1 MGLIYTRSFILITKQ
16 FFMNF
21 KTLNLCFWVVCTY
34 TVAGWSTDYNSL
46 NYLEEDLWASP
57 TFFMPDT
64 LPPIQD
70 RPEVDVSDKKN
81 PFDLKDPKVIDKKVE
96 YDADSD
102 LYVITETINGS
113 YYRSPMYLTSE
124 EYFKWRAAQEDKSY
138 FKELSQMNKVGKV
151 GGDPITPYKDR
162 ISSSLVERLFCGSTI
177 DVRPQGNIGLTFGF
191 DYQKIANPILTEQQ
205 QQQGG
210 FDFDMNIQ
218 LSVVGKIGQKLK
230 LSFNYNTQ
238 ATFDFDRQIKV
249 EYLSDTE
256 CSEDDIIKKIE
267 AGNVSFPLRSSLIQG
282 RQNLFGFRTDLQ
294 FGRLKMSLVASQS
307 QTKRKEIEIKG
318 GSQLQDFE
326 VTADSY
332 DENRHFFL
340 SHYNRA
346 TYEENLTT
354 LPQIN
359 TLFNI
364 TKIEVWVTND
374 RNVTEGVRDIVGYA
388 DLGETNTANMVS
400 GNNYNPATAS
410 EQGIDLRNNRLPD
423 NDANGL
429 YGQLLASENGS
440 PTTNARG
447 LQTTISALQGAPFFM
462 SDAEDFV
469 KIRAR
474 KLSPSEFT
482 HDPKL
487 GFVSVNVSIKP
498 TDVVAVA
505 YQYTYNGKIYQVGEF
520 AQDLPLDADTLNVM
534 HLKLLKGV
542 RTRVDL
548 PIWDLMMKNI
558 YSLGAYQ
565 VNQEDFMLDVFF
577 QDPGGGEKRFLPEGP
592 PQGKPLITML
602 NLDNLNRA
610 RDPLPDGQFDY
621 VPGVTILPR
630 NGRVIFPVLEPFGS
644 SLAAEF
650 YTSPGD
656 PASLH
661 PISQKYLYNQLYDS
675 TITMA
680 RQFPEFN
687 RYIIRGRY
695 KSSVSSEI
703 SLGGF
708 NIPKGS
714 VVVTAGGRT
723 LTEGSDYTI
732 DYNLGRIKI
741 LNEAYLNSGQ
751 PVRVAFEDNATFGFN
766 QQGFFGARFDYFIN
780 KDFNIGATFLHLN
793 ERPFTQ
799 KVNYG
804 DDPISNSIYGFDV
817 QYSKE
822 APWLTRLVDKIPL
835 INTKAM
841 SNISFS
847 AEFAHLIPG
856 APDVINQGNDDG
868 GVVYIDDFEGSTSNF
883 NLSIPSLNW
892 VLASTPRSDGS
903 NPLFPEASLSNDL
916 EYNKNRAKISW
927 YNLEPALNATSGS
940 NSIYT
945 KEIDQQDVFQN
956 VQNTGLT
963 YTGLRTFDL
972 TYEPTKRGPYN
983 FDTAN
988 VDPGTGEFINPED
1001 RWGGVMRSLSN
1012 TDFEASN
1019 IEFVEMWVMSPFKE
1033 GRGGNGG
1040 DLYIELGDVSEDIL
1054 KDSRLFFE
1062 NGIPDSTAN
1071 TNTDETVWS
1080 RIPRTQAI
1088 TRAFDNDPAIRDQQ
1102 DIGLDGYN
1110 DEGERAHYASYL
1122 TSIQNV
1128 VSNAVYQEILA
1139 DPAGDN
1145 FRFYR
1150 DAFYDDPANTP
1161 QGEDPTLY
1169 RYTRYNNPQGNSSND
1184 QSSNNQA
1191 ISTST
1196 NIPDT
1201 EDLNKDNTLNEQE
1214 SYYRYRI
1221 PIRRDNGDEMSFT
1234 QYTIDSVRMNYV
1246 GPNGPEEVYWYQL
1259 KIPVDKFTSRVGG
1272 ISDFRAIRFMRM
1284 YMTGFDDDVTLRMA
1298 RLDLIRNQWRRYIRD
1313 LTLPGLVIPPEDP
1326 SNTLFDVFAVNI
1338 EENGSKIPF
1347 NYVLPPG
1354 VAREQVIGSVT
1365 NAQQNEQSQALRVCN
1380 LEDGDAR
1387 GIYKI
1392 VDLDMRVYERMKM
1405 YVHAENL
1412 RSEQD
1417 NDPGDVTMFMRLGSD
1432 FENNYYEYEIP
1443 LTMSD
1448 VANGTADDANIW
1460 LEENEFNFPLE
1471 LLRQIKV
1478 DREVAGIALSDLYE
1492 SFDGDNIVR
1501 IKGNPTLGQVKGVM
1515 IGVRNRKDDGLA
1527 RCAEIWVNEMR
1538 LTGFDERGGFA
1549 GLARLDIQLADFGQV
1564 TASGS
1569 YQSIG
1574 FGNIDQSVGERS
1586 REELIQ
1592 YDVSGSLK
1600 LDKFFPEKW
1609 KISIP
1614 FYAQY
1619 SQEISTP
1626 EFDPYQLDVPLEQR
1640 LSALANLETRDSIR
1654 QAARTIRTISSFNF
1668 TNVRKGRTSK
1678 FIPLPTDISNFAFTY
1693 AQSSNVFRSPII
1705 EREERT
1711 EHRGVLDYNYSPGVK
1726 PIYPF
1731 KKAINKIK
1739 NKKVVKWL
1747 GLIREININPLPN
1760 SIGFRNELKRNF
1772 GETTYRFTDTT
1783 TSTYYDK
1790 KFVWDRTYNLQWNI
1804 FKSLRFN
1811 YTASNNALIDEPE
1824 GRIDEQVEK
1833 EALWN
1838 NIKRF
1843 GRTKNYQ
1850 HNISASYTLP
1860 LKQIPILDWITVK
1873 AQYNATYSWT
1883 AATLGLDSLG
1893 NVIQN
1898 SQKRQ
1903 VTGDFQF
1910 KKLYDKWNYLKKI
1923 GTPKRPSKG
1932 KKPEK
1937 KPEKIKLPEKKKYP
1951 PLREIE
1957 DLEKRAEEKEKRKL
1971 ERKAWREEVKKIR
1984 AKRQPS
1990 GAERALIRP
1999 LMLLQRARF
2008 TYNENFTT
2016 VLPGFMGT
2024 SKYVGQDYTGTG
2036 TNPGPRPGW
2045 DFIAGW
2051 QPDRAWLDAA
2061 AESGWVTTNIYQN
2074 QPLIQTHTQTYSA
2087 KVTLEPF
2094 KGLKIDVDLDKTIT
2108 QNYQELFKVED
2119 QFSNDQFSHLNG
2131 MQSGTVKMTYLPL
2144 ATFFD
2149 QEGTKGTNSSVNFE
2163 NFEDNRL
2170 IISQRKGIGAHD
2182 DTETNPGFTEGYGRY
2197 QQDVLI
2203 PAFLAA
2209 YSGRDANN
2217 VELGDV
2223 RNTMPMPNWKLTY
2236 NGLSKMPG
2244 LDKIFSSFSLTHG
2257 YKSTLTV
2264 NQFVTDLD
2272 FASTLATTGT
2282 DGKDINSQNYYSS
2295 FEIPNL
2301 VISESFNPLIGI
2313 DMRFKNDLSLNFQ
2326 YKTSR
2331 NLSMS
2336 FIDYQLSEQNTT
2348 DVTVGFGW
2356 KFKDFKPIEFF
2367 KKKKNKDDSK
2377 EKIKLGEMD
2386 FNFDFGKTVAKDE
2399 LNLKCDVSFRDDKT
2413 VNHIL
2418 DQDQSVATRGMKT
2431 IRISPSIEWIPNNR
2445 LTFRLF
2451 FDYTQ
2456 TIPAV
2461 STSFPITSLKGGL
2474 TIRFSLSQ

>member
-1 MGLIYTRSFILITKQ
+1 
-16 FFMNF
+16 MNF
-21 KTLNLCFWVVCTY
+21 KTLNLCFLIVCTCA
-34 TVAGWSTDYNSL
+34 VAGWSTNYNSL
-46 NYLEEDLWASP
+46 NYLDENPWASP

-70 RPEVDVSDKKN
+70 RPDIKISGKKN
-81 PFDLKDPKVIDKKVE
+81 PFDLKDPKVIEKNVE
-96 YDADSD
+96 YDAESN
-102 LYVITETINGS
+102 LYIITETIEGS
-113 YYRSPMYLTSE
+113 NYRPPMYLTPD
-124 EYFKWRAAQEDKSY
+124 EYYKWKAKEEDKAY
-138 FKELSQMNKVGKV
+138 LKELSQMNKVGKV
-151 GGDPITPYKDR
+151 GGDPVTPYQDR

-191 DYQKIANPILTEQQ
+191 DYQRIANPILTEQQ

-249 EYLSDTE
+249 EYLSETD

-307 QTKRKEIEIKG
+307 QTKRKEIQIKG

-326 VTADSY
+326 VTADKY

-346 TYEENLTT
+346 TYEENLKT

-388 DLGETNTANMVS
+388 DLGETNPVNMVS
-400 GNNYNPATAS
+400 GNKYAPATAL
-410 EQGIDLRNNRLPD
+410 EQGVDLRNNRLPD
-423 NDANGL
+423 NEANSL
-429 YGQLLASENGS
+429 YSELLASEGRGPS
-440 PTTNARG
+440 ANARG
-447 LQTTISALQGAPFFM
+447 LQTSISALQGSPFNM

-482 HDPKL
+482 FDPKL

-505 YQYTYNGKIYQVGEF
+505 YQYTYNGKLYQVGEF

-565 VNQEDFMLDVFF
+565 INQEDFMLDVFY
-577 QDPGGGEKRFLPEGP
+577 QDPGGGEKRFIPEGP
-592 PQGKPLITML
+592 VASKPLITML

-610 RDPLPDGQFDY
+610 RDPIPDGQFDY

-644 SLAAEF
+644 SLAKHF
-650 YTSPGD
+650 YTVPDD
-656 PASLH
+656 PNSIS
-661 PISQKYLYNQLYDS
+661 PISQKYLYPQLYDS
-675 TITMA
+675 TITIA
-680 RQFPEFN
+680 REFPEFN
-687 RYIIRGRY
+687 RYVIRGRY

-723 LTEGSDYTI
+723 LVEGTDYSI

-751 PVRVAFEDNATFGFN
+751 PVRVAFEDNSTFGFN

-780 KDFNIGATFLHLN
+780 KNFNIGATFLHLN
-793 ERPFTQ
+793 ERPFTR

-804 DDPISNSIYGFDV
+804 DDPISNSIYGFDI
-817 QYSKE
+817 QYSSE
-822 APWLTRLVDKIPL
+822 APWLTRLIDKIPL
-835 INTKAM
+835 ISTKAM

-856 APDVINQGNDDG
+856 SPDIINQANDQG

-892 VLASTPRSDGS
+892 VLASTPRSDRP
-903 NPLFPEASLSNDL
+903 NPLFPEARLSNDW
-916 EYNKNRAKISW
+916 EYNKNRAKIAW
-927 YNLEPALNATSGS
+927 YNLEPSLSGAQS
-940 NSIYT
+940 SIYT
-945 KEIDQQDVFQN
+945 REIQQQN
-956 VQNTGLT
+956 VFKNIQNAGFT

-972 TYEPTKRGPYN
+972 TYHPMERGPYN
-983 FDTAN
+983 FDVNNLDTL
-988 VDPGTGEFINPED
+988 GEFTNPEE
-1001 RWGGVMRSLSN
+1001 RWGGVMRSLTN

-1040 DLYIELGDVSEDIL
+1040 DLYIELGDISEDIL

-1062 NGIPDSTAN
+1062 NGIPDSNAN

-1080 RIPRTQAI
+1080 RIPRTQAV

-1102 DIGLDGYN
+1102 DIGLDGFD
-1110 DEGERAHYASYL
+1110 DEGEREHYEDYL
-1122 TSIQNV
+1122 TAIRGV
-1128 VSNAVYQEILA
+1128 VSPRIMQQIEE

-1145 FRFYR
+1145 FRYYR
-1150 DAFYDDPANTP
+1150 DAFYDDPNNIP
-1161 QGEDPTLY
+1161 QGVNPVLF
-1169 RYTRYNNPQGNSSND
+1169 RYTKYNNPQGNSSND
-1184 QSSNNQA
+1184 PNANNQA

-1214 SYYRYRI
+1214 AYFRYKI
-1221 PIRRDNGDEMSFT
+1221 PIRRENGDEMAFT
-1234 QYTIDSVRMNYV
+1234 QYTVDSVRMDYKD
-1246 GPNGPEEVYWYQL
+1246 GQGQEETVYWYQL
-1259 KIPVDKFTSRVGG
+1259 KIPVDQFTEKVGG
-1272 ISDFRAIRFMRM
+1272 ISDYRAIRFMRM
-1284 YMTGFDDDVTLRMA
+1284 YMTGFEEKVTLRMA
-1298 RLDLIRNQWRRYIRD
+1298 RLDLIRNQWRRYRRS
-1313 LTLPGLVIPPEDP
+1313 LVQPGLVIPPDNP
-1326 SNTLFDVFAVNI
+1326 NNTAFDVFAVNI
-1338 EENGSKIPF
+1338 EENGSRVPF

-1354 VAREQVIGSVT
+1354 IFREQVIGSVT
-1365 NAQQNEQSQALRVCN
+1365 NAQQNEQSQAIRVCN
-1380 LEDGDAR
+1380 LEDGDSR
-1387 GIYKI
+1387 GIYKN
-1392 VDLDMRVYERMKM
+1392 VNLDMRVYKRIKM
-1405 YVHAENL
+1405 YVHAEDIRN
-1412 RSEQD
+1412 EQT
-1417 NDPGDVTMFMRLGSD
+1417 NNPGDLTLFMRIGSD

-1443 LTMSD
+1443 LTMSQE
-1448 VANGTADDANIW
+1448 AGGTAEPANIW
-1460 LEENEFNFPLE
+1460 LDANELNFPLD
-1471 LLRQIKV
+1471 LLRKIKI
-1478 DREVAGIALSDLYE
+1478 DREGKGVAISDLYE
-1492 SFDGDNIVR
+1492 LADGDNFVR
-1501 IKGNPTLGQVKGVM
+1501 IKGNPTLGQVKSVM
-1515 IGVRNRKDDGLA
+1515 VGVRNKKDDGLA
-1527 RCAEIWVNEMR
+1527 RCAEVWINELR

-1549 GLARLDIQLADFGQV
+1549 GLARLDVQMADFGQL

-1574 FGNIDQSVGERS
+1574 FGSIDQSVGERS

-1592 YDVSGSLK
+1592 YDISGSLK
-1600 LDKFFPEKW
+1600 LDKFFPEEW
-1609 KISIP
+1609 KLSIP

-1626 EFDPYQLDVPLEQR
+1626 EYDPYQLDLPLEER
-1640 LSALANLETRDSIR
+1640 LAAITDLRKRDSIR
-1654 QAARTIRTISSFNF
+1654 TAARTIRTISSFNF
-1668 TNVRKGRTSK
+1668 TNVRKERTSK
-1678 FIPLPTDISNFAFTY
+1678 LLPLPTDISNFSFTY
-1693 AQSSNVFRSPII
+1693 AQSSNIFRSPII

-1711 EHRGVLDYNYSPGVK
+1711 EHRGVLDYNYSPGLK
-1726 PIYPF
+1726 PLYPF
-1731 KKAINKIK
+1731 KRLIGKIK
-1739 NKKVVKWL
+1739 NKKTVKWL

-1772 GETTYRFTDTT
+1772 GETTYRFTDATS
-1783 TSTYYDK
+1783 STYYDK
-1790 KFVWDRTYNLQWNI
+1790 KFTWDRAYTLQWNI

-1811 YTASNNALIDEPE
+1811 YTANNNSIIDEPE
-1824 GRIDEQVEK
+1824 GRVNTKEK
-1833 EALWN
+1833 RDVLWDN
-1838 NIKRF
+1838 VKRF

-1850 HNISASYTLP
+1850 HNIGVTYTLP
-1860 LKQIPILDWITVK
+1860 LKYIPILDWVTVK
-1873 AQYNATYSWT
+1873 AQYNASYSWT

-1893 NVIQN
+1893 HLIQN

-1903 VTGDFQF
+1903 LTADFQF
-1910 KKLYDKWNYLKKI
+1910 KKLYDKWKLLKKI
-1923 GTPKRPSKG
+1923 NTPKRPNA

-1937 KPEKIKLPEKKKYP
+1937 LKFPEKKKYP
-1951 PLREIE
+1951 PLSEIE
-1957 DLEKRAEEKEKRKL
+1957 DPEKRAEEKEKRKM
-1971 ERKAWREEVKKIR
+1971 ERKAWRAEVQKIR
-1984 AKRQPS
+1984 DRRQPS

-2016 VLPGFMGT
+2016 VLPGFTGI
-2024 SKYVGQDYTGTG
+2024 SKYVGQDYTGTN

-2051 QPDRAWLDAA
+2051 QPDRTWLDNAG
-2061 AESGWVTTNIYQN
+2061 ESGWITTNVYQN
-2074 QPLIQTHTQTYSA
+2074 QPFIQTHTQTYSA

-2094 KGLKIDVDLDKTIT
+2094 RGFKVDVDLDKSIN

-2119 QFSNDQFSHLNG
+2119 ELSNGVFSHLNG

-2149 QEGTKGTNSSVNFE
+2149 KQGTKGVNSSVNFE
-2163 NFEDNRL
+2163 TFENNRK
-2170 IISQRKGIGAHD
+2170 IISQRKGRGVHD
-2182 DTETNPGFTEGYGRY
+2182 DPDNNPGFTEGYGRY

-2209 YSGRDANN
+2209 YTGRDANN
-2217 VELGDV
+2217 IELGDI
-2223 RNTMPMPNWKLTY
+2223 RNTVPMPNWKLTY
-2236 NGLSKMPG
+2236 NGLTKIPG

-2257 YKSTLTV
+2257 YKSNLTV
-2264 NQFVTDLD
+2264 SRFVTDLD
-2272 FASTLATTGT
+2272 YASTLATSGT
-2282 DGKDINSQNYYSS
+2282 DGKDINSMNYYSS

-2301 VISESFNPLIGI
+2301 VISEAFNPLIGL
-2313 DMRFKNDLSLNFQ
+2313 DMRFKNDLSLRFQ

-2331 NLSMS
+2331 NLAMS

-2356 KFKDFKPIEFF
+2356 KFKNFKFANLF
-2367 KKKKNKDDSK
+2367 KNPKNEK
-2377 EKIKLGEMD
+2377 EKEKSKVKVGEMD

-2399 LNLKCDVSFRDDKT
+2399 LNLKCDISFRDDKT

-2461 STSFPITSLKGGL
+2461 STSFPITSVKGGL

>member
-1 MGLIYTRSFILITKQ
+1 
-16 FFMNF
+16 MNF
-21 KTLNLCFWVVCTY
+21 KTLNLCFLIVCTCA
-34 TVAGWSTDYNSL
+34 VAGWSTNYDAL
-46 NYLEEDLWASP
+46 NYLEEDFWASP

-70 RPEVDVSDKKN
+70 RPDVDVSSKKN
-81 PFDLKDPKVIDKKVE
+81 PFDLKDPKVIEKNVE
-96 YDADSD
+96 YDAESN
-102 LYVITETINGS
+102 LYIITETIEGS
-113 YYRSPMYLTSE
+113 NYRPPMYLTPD
-124 EYFKWRAAQEDKSY
+124 EYYKWRAAEEDNAY

-151 GGDPITPYKDR
+151 GGDPVTPYKDR
-162 ISSSLVERLFCGSTI
+162 ISNSLVERLFCGSTI

-191 DYQKIANPILTEQQ
+191 DHQRIANPILTEQQ
-205 QQQGG
+205 QNQGG

-307 QTKRKEIEIKG
+307 QTKRKEIQIKG

-326 VTADSY
+326 VTADNY

-346 TYEENLTT
+346 TYEENLTS

-388 DLGETNTANMVS
+388 DLGETDPTKMVS
-400 GNNYNPATAS
+400 GNTYAPATAP

-429 YGQLLASENGS
+429 YAQLLASENGS
-440 PTTNARG
+440 PSANARG
-447 LQTTISALQGAPFFM
+447 LQTSISALQGAPFNM

-474 KLSPSEFT
+474 KLAPSEFT
-482 HDPKL
+482 FDPKL
-487 GFVSVNVSIKP
+487 GFVSVNVSVKP

-505 YQYTYNGKIYQVGEF
+505 YQYTYNGKLYQVGEF
-520 AQDLPLDADTLNVM
+520 AQDLPLNADTLNVM

-565 VNQEDFMLDVFF
+565 INQEDFMLDVFY
-577 QDPGGGEKRFLPEGP
+577 QDPGGGEKRFIPEGP
-592 PQGKPLITML
+592 VASKPLITML

-610 RDPLPDGQFDY
+610 RDPIPDGQFDY

-630 NGRVIFPVLEPFGS
+630 NGRVIFPVLEPFGN
-644 SLAAEF
+644 SLAKEF
-650 YTSPGD
+650 YTTPND

-675 TITMA
+675 TITRA
-680 RQFPEFN
+680 REFPEYN

-723 LTEGSDYTI
+723 LVEGTDYSI

-751 PVRVAFEDNATFGFN
+751 PVRVAFEDNSTFGFN

-780 KDFNIGATFLHLN
+780 KNFNIGATFLHLN

-804 DDPISNSIYGFDV
+804 DDPISNSIYGFDI
-817 QYSKE
+817 QYSSE
-822 APWLTRLVDKIPL
+822 APWLTRLIDKIPL
-835 INTKAM
+835 ISTKAM

-856 APDVINQGNDDG
+856 SPDVINQANDQG

-892 VLASTPRSDGS
+892 VLASTPRSDLPV
-903 NPLFPEASLSNDL
+903 PLFPEAKLSNDW

-927 YNLEPALNATSGS
+927 YNLEPSLGGAGG
-940 NSIYT
+940 SIYT
-945 KEIDQQDVFQN
+945 REIQQQN
-956 VQNTGLT
+956 VFKNVENTGLT

-972 TYEPTKRGPYN
+972 TYSPKERGPYN
-983 FDTAN
+983 FDVN
-988 VDPGTGEFINPED
+988 NLDPQTGEFTDPEN
-1001 RWGGVMRSLSN
+1001 RWGGVMRSLTN

-1040 DLYIELGDVSEDIL
+1040 ELYIELGDVSEDIL

-1062 NGIPDSTAN
+1062 NGIPDSNAN

-1080 RIPRTQAI
+1080 RIPRTQAV

-1102 DIGLDGYN
+1102 DIGLDGYD
-1110 DEGERAHYASYL
+1110 DEGERKHYVDYL
-1122 TSIQNV
+1122 
-1128 VSNAVYQEILA
+1128 NALDNLVAAGQLDPTIVAQIKE
-1139 DPAGDN
+1139 DPANDN
-1145 FRFYR
+1145 FRYYR
-1150 DAFYDDPANTP
+1150 DAFYDDPNNIP
-1161 QGEDPTLY
+1161 QGVNPILY
-1169 RYTRYNNPQGNSSND
+1169 RYQEYNNPEGNSSND
-1184 QSSNNQA
+1184 PNDNNQG

-1214 SYYRYRI
+1214 SYFRYRI
-1221 PIRRDNGDEMSFT
+1221 PIQRENGDEMAFT
-1234 QYTIDSVRMNYV
+1234 QYTVDSVRMDYND
-1246 GPNGPEEVYWYQL
+1246 GTGQPESVYWYQL
-1259 KIPVDKFTSRVGG
+1259 KIPVDQFTSRIGG
-1272 ISDFRAIRFMRM
+1272 IADFRAIRFMRM
-1284 YMTGFDDDVTLRMA
+1284 YMTGFEDDVTLRMA
-1298 RLDLIRNQWRRYIRD
+1298 RLDLIRNQWRRYQRS
-1313 LTLPGLVIPPEDP
+1313 LVLPGLVIPPDDP
-1326 SNTLFDVFAVNI
+1326 NSTTFDVFAVNI
-1338 EENGSKIPF
+1338 EENGSKVPF

-1354 VAREQVIGSVT
+1354 VSREQVIGAVT
-1365 NAQQNEQSQALRVCN
+1365 NARQNEQSQALRVCN

-1392 VDLDMRVYERMKM
+1392 VNMDMRVYKRLKM
-1405 YVHAENL
+1405 FVHAEDI
-1412 RSEQD
+1412 RGEQV
-1417 NDPGDVTMFMRLGSD
+1417 NDPGDMTMFMRIGSD

-1443 LTMSD
+1443 LTMS
-1448 VANGTADDANIW
+1448 AESGGTADDTNIW
-1460 LEENEFNFPLE
+1460 LEANEFNFPLE

-1478 DREVAGIALSDLYE
+1478 DRETKGGSLSDIYE
-1492 SFDGDNIVR
+1492 LPDGNNFVR
-1501 IKGNPTLGQVKGVM
+1501 IKGNPTLGQVKSVM
-1515 IGVRNRKDDGLA
+1515 VGVRNRKDDGLA
-1527 RCAEIWVNEMR
+1527 RCAEIWVNELR

-1549 GLARLDIQLADFGQV
+1549 GLARLDVQMADFGQL

-1574 FGNIDQSVGERS
+1574 FGSIDQSVGERS

-1592 YDVSGSLK
+1592 YDISGSLK

-1609 KISIP
+1609 KLSIP

-1626 EFDPYQLDVPLEQR
+1626 EYDPYQLDVPLQER
-1640 LSALANLETRDSIR
+1640 LAAMADLRKRDSIR
-1654 QAARTIRTISSFNF
+1654 NAARTIRTISSFNF

-1678 FIPLPTDISNFAFTY
+1678 FIPLPTDISNFSFTY

-1711 EHRGVLDYNYSPGVK
+1711 EHRGVLDYNYSPGLK

-1731 KKAINKIK
+1731 KKTIQKIK
-1739 NKKVVKWL
+1739 NRKTVKWL

-1760 SIGFRNELKRNF
+1760 SIGFRNELRRNF
-1772 GETTYRFTDTT
+1772 GETTYRFTDATS
-1783 TSTYYDK
+1783 STYYDK
-1790 KFVWDRTYNLQWNI
+1790 KFVWDRAYSLQWNI

-1811 YTASNNALIDEPE
+1811 YTANNNAIIDEPE
-1824 GRIDEQVEK
+1824 GRVNTREK
-1833 EALWN
+1833 KDALWD

-1860 LKQIPILDWITVK
+1860 LKYLPILDWVTVK
-1873 AQYNATYSWT
+1873 AQYNASYSWT
-1883 AATLGLDSLG
+1883 AAALGLDSLG

-1903 VTGDFQF
+1903 LTGDFQF
-1910 KKLYDKWNYLKKI
+1910 KKLYDKWKYLKKI
-1923 GTPKRPSKG
+1923 NTPKRPNA
-1932 KKPEK
+1932 K
-1937 KPEKIKLPEKKKYP
+1937 KPEKIKLPEKKKYS
-1951 PLREIE
+1951 PLSEIE
-1957 DLEKRAEEKEKRKL
+1957 DPEKRAEEKEKRKT
-1971 ERKAWREEVKKIR
+1971 ERKEWRNKVQKIKER
-1984 AKRQPS
+1984 RQPS
-1990 GAERALIRP
+1990 DAERALIRP

-2016 VLPGFMGT
+2016 VLPGFVGT
-2024 SKYVGQDYTGTG
+2024 SKYIGQDYTGTS

-2051 QPDRAWLDAA
+2051 QPSQTWLDNAA
-2061 AESGWVTTNIYQN
+2061 NSGWITTNVYQN

-2094 KGLKIDVDLDKTIT
+2094 RGLKIDVDLDKSIT
-2108 QNYQELFKVED
+2108 ENYQELFKVED

-2144 ATFFD
+2144 ATFFNK
-2149 QEGTKGTNSSVNFE
+2149 EGTKGLNSSVNFE
-2163 NFEDNRL
+2163 TFEKNRV
-2170 IISQRKGIGAHD
+2170 IISQRKGTGTHD

-2209 YSGRDANN
+2209 YTGRDANKI
-2217 VELGDV
+2217 ELGDI
-2223 RNTMPMPNWKLTY
+2223 RNTAPMPNWKLTY
-2236 NGLSKMPG
+2236 NGLAKMPG

-2257 YKSTLTV
+2257 YKSNLTV
-2264 NQFVTDLD
+2264 NSFVTDLD
-2272 FASTLATTGT
+2272 YASTLAQTGT

-2301 VISESFNPLIGI
+2301 VISESFNPLIGL
-2313 DMRFKNDLSLNFQ
+2313 DMRFKNDLSLRFQ

-2356 KFKDFKPIEFF
+2356 KFKNFKPINLF
-2367 KKKKNKDDSK
+2367 KPKGEKNKPDSK
-2377 EKIKLGEMD
+2377 LKMGEMD

-2399 LNLKCDVSFRDDKT
+2399 LNLKCDISFRDDKT

>member
-1 MGLIYTRSFILITKQ
+1 
-16 FFMNF
+16 MNF
-21 KTLNLCFWVVCTY
+21 KTLNLCFLIVCVSTVV
-34 TVAGWSTDYNSL
+34 GWCTDYNSL
-46 NYLEEDLWASP
+46 DYLEENFWDSP

-64 LPPIQD
+64 LPPLQD
-70 RPEVDVSDKKN
+70 RQDVNVSGKKN
-81 PFDLKDPKVIDKKVE
+81 PFDLKDPKVIEKKVE
-96 YDADSD
+96 YDAESD
-102 LYVITETINGS
+102 LYIITETIEGV
-113 YYRSPMYLTSE
+113 YYRPPMYLTPDEYYKWKAKE
-124 EYFKWRAAQEDKSY
+124 EDSAYM
-138 FKELSQMNKVGKV
+138 KELSKMNQVGKV
-151 GGDPITPYKDR
+151 GGDPVTPYQDR
-162 ISSSLVERLFCGSTI
+162 ISTSLVERLFCGSTI

-191 DYQKIANPILTEQQ
+191 DYQRIANPILTEQQ

-238 ATFDFDRQIKV
+238 STFDFDRQIKV

-307 QTKRKEIEIKG
+307 QTKRKEIQIKG

-326 VTADSY
+326 VTADNY

-346 TYEENLTT
+346 TYEDNLTN

-359 TLFNI
+359 TLFDI

-388 DLGETNTANMVS
+388 DLGETDITKMVS
-400 GNNYNPATAS
+400 GNTYTPATAS
-410 EQGIDLRNNRLPD
+410 QQGVDLGNRRLPD
-423 NDANGL
+423 NNANTL
-429 YGQLLASENGS
+429 YGQLLSSENGFPS
-440 PTTNARG
+440 ANARG
-447 LQTTISALQGAPFFM
+447 LQTAISALQGAPFNM
-462 SDAEDFV
+462 SDAEDFA

-474 KLSPSEFT
+474 KLSPSEFSY
-482 HDPKL
+482 DSKL
-487 GFVSVNVSIKP
+487 GYISVNVSIKP

-505 YQYTYNGKIYQVGEF
+505 YQYTYNGKLYQVGEF

-534 HLKLLKGV
+534 HLKLLKGM

-565 VNQEDFMLDVFF
+565 INQEDFMLDVFY
-577 QDPGGGEKRFLPEGP
+577 QDPGGGEKRFIPEGP
-592 PQGKPLITML
+592 PASKPLITML

-610 RDPLPDGQFDY
+610 RDPIPDGQFDY
-621 VPGVTILPR
+621 VPGTTILPR

-644 SLAAEF
+644 SLAKEF
-650 YTSPGD
+650 YTDPND
-656 PASLH
+656 PASIH
-661 PISQKYLYNQLYDS
+661 PLSQKYLYNQLYDS
-675 TITMA
+675 TITRA
-680 RQFPEFN
+680 REFPEYN

-695 KSSVSSEI
+695 KSSISSEI

-723 LTEGSDYTI
+723 LVEGTDYSI

-751 PVRVAFEDNATFGFN
+751 PVRVAFEDNSTFGFN

-780 KDFNIGATFLHLN
+780 KNFNIGATFLHLN

-804 DDPISNSIYGFDV
+804 DDPIANSIYGFDV
-817 QYSKE
+817 QYSGD
-822 APWLTRLVDKIPL
+822 APWLTRAIDKIPL
-835 INTKAM
+835 ISTKAP
-841 SNISFS
+841 SSISFS

-856 APDVINQGNDDG
+856 SPDVINQSNDQG

-892 VLASTPRSDGS
+892 VLASTPRSDLT

-916 EYNKNRAKISW
+916 EYNKNRAKIAW
-927 YNLEPALNATSGS
+927 YNLEPALGS
-940 NSIYT
+940 SNGSIYT
-945 KEIDQQDVFQN
+945 KEIQQQDVFQN

-972 TYEPTKRGPYN
+972 TYSPRERGPYN
-983 FDTAN
+983 FDVN
-988 VDPGTGEFINPED
+988 NLDPQTGEFTNPSE
-1001 RWGGVMRSLSN
+1001 RWGGVMRSLTN

-1062 NGIPDSTAN
+1062 NGIPDANSNTST
-1071 TNTDETVWS
+1071 DQTVWA
-1080 RIPRTQAI
+1080 RIPRTQAV
-1088 TRAFDNDPAIRDQQ
+1088 TRAFDNDPSIRDQQ
-1102 DIGLDGYN
+1102 DIGLDGFD
-1110 DEGERAHYASYL
+1110 DEGERLHYAEFLDSLNQMVAAGQLDPTVL
-1122 TSIQNV
+1122 TRIQ
-1128 VSNAVYQEILA
+1128 E
-1139 DPAGDN
+1139 DPASDN

-1150 DAFYDDPANTP
+1150 DAFYDDPNNIP
-1161 QGEDPTLY
+1161 QGVNPILY
-1169 RYTRYNNPQGNSSND
+1169 RYTKYNNPQGNSSND
-1184 QSSNNQA
+1184 PNTNNQA

-1214 SYYRYRI
+1214 SYFRYRI
-1221 PIRRDNGDEMSFT
+1221 PIQRENSDEMA
-1234 QYTIDSVRMNYV
+1234 YTNYTVDSVRMDYS
-1246 GPNGPEEVYWYQL
+1246 GPNGQSESVYWYQL
-1259 KIPVDKFTSRVGG
+1259 KIPVEQFTTRVGG

-1298 RLDLIRNQWRRYIRD
+1298 RLDLIRNQWRRYRRS
-1313 LTLPGLVIPPEDP
+1313 LVLPGLVIPPDDP
-1326 SNTLFDVFAVNI
+1326 NNTTFDVFAVNI
-1338 EENGSKIPF
+1338 EENGARVPF

-1354 VAREQVIGSVT
+1354 VSREQVIGSVT
-1365 NAQQNEQSQALRVCN
+1365 NARQNEQSQALRVCN

-1387 GIYKI
+1387 GIFKN
-1392 VDLDMRVYERMKM
+1392 VNLDMRVYKRLKM
-1405 YVHAENL
+1405 FVHAENL
-1412 RSEQD
+1412 RNEQV
-1417 NDPGDVTMFMRLGSD
+1417 NNPGDITMFVRIGSD

-1443 LTMSD
+1443 LIMSD
-1448 VANGTADDANIW
+1448 IANGTADDTNIW
-1460 LEENEFNFPLE
+1460 LEDNEFDFPLE
-1471 LLRQIKV
+1471 LFRKV
-1478 DREVAGIALSDLYE
+1478 KLDREGKGIAISDLHE
-1492 SFDGDNIVR
+1492 ISDGNNIVK
-1501 IKGNPTLGQVKGVM
+1501 IIGNPTLGQVKSVM
-1515 IGVRNRKDDGLA
+1515 VGVRNRKDDGLA
-1527 RCAEIWVNEMR
+1527 RCAEIWINEMR

-1549 GLARLDIQLADFGQV
+1549 GLARLDVQMADLGQL

-1574 FGNIDQSVGERS
+1574 FGSIDQSVGERS

-1592 YDVSGSLK
+1592 YDISGSLK

-1609 KISIP
+1609 KLSIP

-1626 EFDPYQLDVPLEQR
+1626 EYDPYQLDLPLEER
-1640 LSALANLETRDSIR
+1640 LAAMSDLRKRDSIR
-1654 QAARTIRTISSFNF
+1654 NAARTVRTISSFNF
-1668 TNVRKGRTSK
+1668 TNVKKGRTSK

-1693 AQSSNVFRSPII
+1693 AQSSNIFRSPII

-1711 EHRGVLDYNYSPGVK
+1711 EHKGILDYNYSPGVK

-1731 KKAINKIK
+1731 KRLINKIK
-1739 NKKVVKWL
+1739 NKKTVKWL

-1760 SIGFRNELKRNF
+1760 SIGFRNELRRNF
-1772 GETTYRFTDTT
+1772 GETTYRFANDAS
-1783 TSTYYDK
+1783 STYYDK
-1790 KFVWDRTYNLQWNI
+1790 KFIWDRAYSLQWNI

-1811 YTASNNALIDEPE
+1811 YTANNNAIIDEPE
-1824 GRIDEQVEK
+1824 GRINTPEK
-1833 EALWN
+1833 RDALWD

-1860 LKQIPILDWITVK
+1860 LKQIPILDWVTVK
-1873 AQYNATYSWT
+1873 AKYDASYSWT

-1893 NVIQN
+1893 NNIQN
-1898 SQKRQ
+1898 SQKRNL
-1903 VTGDFQF
+1903 TADFQF
-1910 KKLYDKWNYLKKI
+1910 KKLYDKWKYLKKI
-1923 GTPKRPSKG
+1923 GTPARPG
-1932 KKPEK
+1932 AK
-1937 KPEKIKLPEKKKYP
+1937 KPEKIKLPEKKKYS
-1951 PLREIE
+1951 PLSGIK
-1957 DLEKRAEEKEKRKL
+1957 DPEKREEEKKKRKMEL
-1971 ERKAWREEVKKIR
+1971 KTWREQVRKIR
-1984 AKRQPS
+1984 EKRQPS

-2008 TYNENFTT
+2008 TYNETFTT

-2024 SKYVGQDYTGTG
+2024 SKYVGQDYTGTA

-2045 DFIAGW
+2045 DFIVGW
-2051 QPDRAWLDAA
+2051 QPDQAWLDNAA
-2061 AESGWVTTNIYQN
+2061 SSGWITTSIYQN
-2074 QPLIQTHTQTYSA
+2074 QPLVQTHVQTYSA

-2094 KGLKIDVDLDKTIT
+2094 RGLKIDLDLDKTLT
-2108 QNYQELFKVED
+2108 ENYQELFKVED
-2119 QFSNDQFSHLNG
+2119 QFSNNEFSHLNG

-2149 QEGTKGTNSSVNFE
+2149 KEGTKGVNSSVNFE
-2163 NFEDNRL
+2163 TFESNRL
-2170 IISQRKGIGAHD
+2170 IISQRRGTGVHD

-2209 YSGRDANN
+2209 YTGRDANN
-2217 VELGDV
+2217 IELGDI
-2223 RNTMPMPNWKLTY
+2223 RNTVPMPNWKLTY
-2236 NGLSKMPG
+2236 NGLAKMPG

-2264 NQFVTDLD
+2264 SRFVTDLD
-2272 FASTLATTGT
+2272 FASTLATSGT

-2295 FEIPNL
+2295 FEVPNL
-2301 VISESFNPLIGI
+2301 VISEAFNPLIGL
-2313 DMRFKNDLSLNFQ
+2313 DMRFKNDLSMRFQ

-2331 NLSMS
+2331 DLSMS
-2336 FIDYQLSEQNTT
+2336 FIDYQLSEKNTT
-2348 DVTVGFGW
+2348 NITVGFGW
-2356 KFKDFKPIEFF
+2356 KFKNFKPINFF
-2367 KKKKNKDDSK
+2367 KKKGDKNKKPNSK
-2377 EKIKLGEMD
+2377 MKLGEMD

-2399 LNLKCDVSFRDDKT
+2399 LNIKCDISFRDNKT

-2418 DQDQSVATRGMKT
+2418 DQDQSVATRGMQMIQIAPT
-2431 IRISPSIEWIPNNR
+2431 IEWIPNNR

-2461 STSFPITSLKGGL
+2461 STSFPITSVKGGL